1 MRGNSFSLTG
11 HSRLP
16 VLPHMPAEEAGSY
29 YGATVFPNMFIDVTG
44 TSVIVSSMWPKGAGQ
59 TTVVMEYLFA
69 AETIAAEGFDPSE
82 IVDFSELV
90 GKQDYDV
97 SERVQRGVSSRYFDH
112 GVLAPQD
119 HLIIDFLATYRS
131 QMTD

>member
-1 MRGNSFSLTG
+1 MSGRSS
-11 HSRLP
+11 LP
-16 VLPHMPAEEAGSY
+16 VLPHMGDVEAESY

-44 TSVIVSSMWPKGAGQ
+44 TSVIVSSLWPNGAGE

-69 AETIAAEGFDPSE
+69 ADTIAGADFDPGE

-97 SERVQRGVSSRYFDH
+97 CERVQRGVASRFFDH
-112 GVLAPQD
+112 GVLSPQD
-119 HLIIDFLATYRS
+119 HLIVDFIAAYRS
-131 QMTD
+131 QMAD